1 MYLSKCKTERMIGI
15 MCMSIW
21 MSEKDNYSWDI
32 PPCINKCPNDK
43 WEVTRVYV
51 YISIAMVS
59 FL

>member
-1 MYLSKCKTERMIGI
+1 MIGK

-43 WEVTRVYV
+43 WEVSRVYV